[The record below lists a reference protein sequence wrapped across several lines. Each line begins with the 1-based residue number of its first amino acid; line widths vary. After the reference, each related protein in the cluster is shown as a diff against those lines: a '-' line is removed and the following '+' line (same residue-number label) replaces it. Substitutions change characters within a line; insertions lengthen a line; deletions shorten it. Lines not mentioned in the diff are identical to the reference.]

1 MRLIKGLIMV
11 IGVIGVMVIFTLL
24 IGYYLYSLS
33 PRIQA
38 RLIPVAVSADAVQ
51 SFNQKLD
58 ELEGQIKA
66 AVGAGENREV
76 SLIITENEIN
86 SKLVQ
91 MLAEGELPLLKRIL
105 INFGDGYFLTYAVV
119 DTPGIDAKTGLMG
132 QVEIIE
138 GEPRVVIDEFNL
150 GKLPLPKSVDKRVEQ
165 LLNIIVSLQL
175 PEVSLDITSAEIKNH
190 QLTVT
195 GITKTAK

>member
-11 IGVIGVMVIFTLL
+11 IGIIGVMVIFTLL

-33 PRIQA
+33 PQIQE
-38 RLIPVAVSADAVQ
+38 RLIPVAVSADAAQ
-51 SFNQKLD
+51 SFDQKLA

-66 AVGAGENREV
+66 AVGAGENKEV
-76 SLIITENEIN
+76 SLVITEKEIN

-91 MLAEGELPLLKRIL
+91 MLAEGELPLLRRIL

-119 DTPGIDAKTGLMG
+119 DTPGIDAKTGLKG
-132 QVEIIE
+132 RVEIIE
-138 GEPRVVIDEFNL
+138 GKPKIVIDEFNL
-150 GKLPLPKSVDKRVEQ
+150 GKLPLPKSVNKRVEQ

-175 PEVSLDITSAEIKNH
+175 PEVSLDITSVEIKDH

-195 GITKTAK
+195 GTTKTAK

>member
-119 DTPGIDAKTGLMG
+119 DTPGIDAKTGSMG
-132 QVEIIE
+132 RVEIIE
-138 GEPRVVIDEFNL
+138 GEPKIVIDEFNL
-150 GKLPLPKSVDKRVEQ
+150 GKLPLPKSANKRVEQ
-165 LLNIIVSLQL
+165 LLNIMVSLQL
-175 PEVSLDITSAEIKNH
+175 PEVSLDITGVEIKNH

-195 GITKTAK
+195 GTTKTAK

>member
-11 IGVIGVMVIFTLL
+11 IGIIGVIVIFALL

-33 PRIQA
+33 PGIQA

-51 SFNQKLD
+51 SFDQKLD
-58 ELEGQIKA
+58 DLEGQIKA
-66 AVGAGENREV
+66 AVDAGENREV
-76 SLIITENEIN
+76 SLIITEKEIN

-119 DTPGIDAKTGLMG
+119 DTPGIDAKTGFMG
-132 QVEIIE
+132 QVEAIE
-138 GEPRVVIDEFNL
+138 GEPKIVIDEFNL
-150 GKLPLPKSVDKRVEQ
+150 GKLPLPKSVDKRAEQ

-175 PEVSLDITSAEIKNH
+175 PEVSLDITSVEIKEQ

-195 GITKTAK
+195 GTTKTAK

>member
-11 IGVIGVMVIFTLL
+11 IGVIGIMVIFTLL

-132 QVEIIE
+132 RVEIVE
-138 GEPRVVIDEFNL
+138 GEPEIVIDEFNL

-165 LLNIIVSLQL
+165 LVNIIVTLQL

>member
-11 IGVIGVMVIFTLL
+11 IGVIGVIVIFALL

-33 PRIQA
+33 PGIQA

-51 SFNQKLD
+51 SFDQKLD
-58 ELEGQIKA
+58 DLEGQIKA
-66 AVGAGENREV
+66 AVDAGENREV
-76 SLIITENEIN
+76 SLIITEKEIN

-119 DTPGIDAKTGLMG
+119 DTPGIDAKTGFMG
-132 QVEIIE
+132 QVEAIE
-138 GEPRVVIDEFNL
+138 GEPKIVIDEFNL
-150 GKLPLPKSVDKRVEQ
+150 GKLPLPKSVDKRAEQ

-175 PEVSLDITSAEIKNH
+175 PEVSLDITSIEIKEQ

-195 GITKTAK
+195 GITETAK

>member
-11 IGVIGVMVIFTLL
+11 IGVIGVIVIFALL

-33 PRIQA
+33 PGIQA

-51 SFNQKLD
+51 SFDQKLD
-58 ELEGQIKA
+58 DLEGQIKA
-66 AVGAGENREV
+66 AVDAGENREV
-76 SLIITENEIN
+76 SLIITEKEIN

-119 DTPGIDAKTGLMG
+119 DTPGIDAKTGFMG
-132 QVEIIE
+132 QVEAIE
-138 GEPRVVIDEFNL
+138 GEPKIVIDEFNL
-150 GKLPLPKSVDKRVEQ
+150 GKLPLPKSVDKRAEQ

-175 PEVSLDITSAEIKNH
+175 PEVSLDITSVEIKEQ

-195 GITKTAK
+195 GTTKTAK

>member
-1 MRLIKGLIMV
+1 MRLIKGLIMA
-11 IGVIGVMVIFTLL
+11 IGIIGIMVIFTLL

-51 SFNQKLD
+51 SYDQKLD
-58 ELEGQIKA
+58 ELDGQIKA
-66 AVGAGENREV
+66 AVEAGENREV
-76 SLIITENEIN
+76 SLIITENELN

-91 MLAEGELPLLKRIL
+91 MLAEGKLPLLKRIL

-119 DTPGIDAKTGLMG
+119 DAPGIDAKTGLMG
-132 QVEIIE
+132 QVEIVE
-138 GEPRVVIDEFNL
+138 GKPKIVIDEFNL
-150 GKLPLPKSVDKRVEQ
+150 GKLPLPKSVDKRAEQ
-165 LLNIIVSLQL
+165 LVNIIVTLQL
-175 PEVSLDITSAEIKNH
+175 PEVSLDITSVEIKNH

-195 GITKTAK
+195 GTTKTAK

>member
-132 QVEIIE
+132 RVEIIE
-138 GEPRVVIDEFNL
+138 GEPEIVIDEFNL

-165 LLNIIVSLQL
+165 LVNIIVTLQL

>member
-11 IGVIGVMVIFTLL
+11 IGVIGIMVILAVL

-38 RLIPVAVSADAVQ
+38 SLTPVAVSADAAQ
-51 SFNQKLD
+51 SFDQKLD
-58 ELEGQIKA
+58 ELESQIEA
-66 AVGAGENREV
+66 AVGAGESKEV
-76 SLIITENEIN
+76 SLIITENETN

-91 MLAEGELPLLKRIL
+91 MLAEGELPMLKRIL

-119 DTPGIDAKTGLMG
+119 DAPGIDAKMGLMG
-132 QVEIIE
+132 HVTIIE
-138 GEPRVVIDEFNL
+138 GEPKIVMDEFNL
-150 GKLPLPKSVDKRVEQ
+150 GKLPLPKSIDKRAEQ

-175 PEVSLDITSAEIKNH
+175 PEVSLDITGVEIKNH
-190 QLTVT
+190 EMT
-195 GITKTAK
+195 ITAIAGTTK